1 MTEVI
6 VTLNAADERIVESS
20 LRDPAAS
27 YAHKLGLRHEQLIK
41 QEDDWKLL
49 NPESSLT
56 GRSGC
61 VKSRAVK

>member
-6 VTLNAADERIVESS
+6 VTLNAADERIVETS
-20 LRDPAAS
+20 LRDPAS

-56 GRSGC
+56 GRNGC